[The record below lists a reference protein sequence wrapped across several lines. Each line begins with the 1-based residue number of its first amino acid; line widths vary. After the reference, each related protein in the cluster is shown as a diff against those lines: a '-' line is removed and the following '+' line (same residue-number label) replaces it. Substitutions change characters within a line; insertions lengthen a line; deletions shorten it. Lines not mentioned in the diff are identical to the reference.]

1 MTSAGR
7 PQIYLHLG
15 AAKTGTSYLQA
26 VLWENR
32 DELRRRGLLY
42 PGLSSDA
49 HFRAA
54 TDLQGQ
60 HFQEHVDPIAVGAWS
75 RLVAQARS
83 WGGSVVLSHELFGT
97 ANEAAVDQALA
108 DLSFG
113 DVHLVY
119 TARDLA
125 RQIPAAWQEDI
136 KNRQLLTFAEFL
148 AELRQP
154 APSHFLA
161 NLFWQLQDA
170 PGVLARWSGRPGFP
184 IPSER
189 VHLVTLPPR
198 GAAPGEL
205 WRRFSTALGLSPEGV
220 DTEVGSKAN
229 RSMGAAET
237 HLVRRLNAQL
247 GDRLDWPS
255 YDILVK
261 DYLGAQV
268 LGARSGARPL
278 RLPRSEHEWVTER
291 AISIV
296 ERLHSPRYH
305 IIGDLAEL
313 IPAPADSPSDD
324 RVMAEHAARAHG
336 GSTALLDRAPEDE
349 HPDAVGDAEV
359 LDAAVYA
366 LAEMVRFS
374 IEQARPVQPSWRRT
388 ALALSE
394 RHQAIRRLHHRYLSV
409 KARYF
414 R

>member
-1 MTSAGR
+1 MTSAER
-7 PQIYLHLG
+7 PQIYLHVG

-60 HFQEHVDPIAVGAWS
+60 NFQEHIDPIAVGAWS

-97 ANEAAVDQALA
+97 ANEAAIERALT

-113 DVHLVY
+113 DVHLLY

-125 RQIPAAWQEDI
+125 RQIPAAWQEDV
-136 KNRQLLTFAEFL
+136 KNRQLLTFTDFL
-148 AELRQP
+148 AELREHSP
-154 APSHFLA
+154 NHFLA
-161 NLFWQLQDA
+161 KLFWQLQDA
-170 PGVLARWSGRPGFP
+170 PGVLAMWAGCARFP
-184 IPSER
+184 VPPER
-189 VHLVTLPPR
+189 VHVITLPPR

-205 WRRFSTALGLSPEGV
+205 WRRFSTALGLSPDGF
-220 DTEVGSKAN
+220 DTEVGAKAN

-237 HLVRRLNAQL
+237 QLVRRLNAQL

-268 LGARSGARPL
+268 LGARAGSRPL

-305 IIGDLAEL
+305 IVGDLAEL
-313 IPAPADSPSDD
+313 VPAADDSTDGETRMSAQPIG
-324 RVMAEHAARAHG
+324 VHG
-336 GSTALLDRAPEDE
+336 SGTAVLSRAPEEE
-349 HPDAVGDAEV
+349 HPDAVADAEV
-359 LDAAVYA
+359 LDAAVFA

-394 RHQAIRRLHHRYLSV
+394 RHRAIRRLHHRYLSV